1 MKGKGIQLDE
11 STQDIIIF
19 PTVGANGLI
28 SGGLSVGNVTYQN
41 QYFLLMAQKGEYKLS
56 PTIGVGIGDMVLDED
71 ILYWRTE
78 IANQLRQD
86 GQQVK
91 RIHITDQKVEIDASY
106 NT

>member
-11 STQDIIIF
+11 ATQDIIIF
-19 PTVGANGLI
+19 PVGANGLI
-28 SGGLSVGNVTYQN
+28 SGGLSIGDVTYQN
-41 QYFLLMAQKGEYKLS
+41 QYYLLMAQKGEYKLN

-86 GQQVK
+86 GQSVK
-91 RIHITDQKVEIDASY
+91 RIHITTNKVEIDASY
-106 NT
+106 P